1 LAAVF
6 ALEDFN
12 NKNLSVKKLKTKT
25 YSHKTPKV
33 HLLIFKAR
41 AGIMQIMSQTLNGNN
56 QSGE

>member
-1 LAAVF
+1 
-6 ALEDFN
+6 LEDFN

-41 AGIMQIMSQTLNGNN
+41 AGIMQIISQTLNGNN